1 MNIVLVE
8 PEIPHNTGNIIR
20 TCACTGAV
28 LHLIRPLGFSM
39 SEKHLKRAGLDY
51 ADLVDIRYYDSFAE
65 LFEKEMPQK
74 FYFFTTKTEQNHT
87 DVTYPEDFYLVFGP
101 ETRGLSEEI
110 RSLYPKNNVRIPM
123 LDIPR
128 ARSLNLSNAV
138 AVALYEA
145 IRQNQYS
152 CMR

>member
-128 ARSLNLSNAV
+128 VRSLNLSNAV